1 MRVLIVST
9 LFAVA
14 AAAPSGLF
22 APAVVPV
29 LKTILVP
36 EAIPT
41 ISPGDIQAA
50 AIDAQVKAID
60 DQVKAQDAAQAAA
73 DQARDLADQANENN
87 NEKAITEASAVT
99 EQNLDAYWSA
109 EDKKWQAVDA
119 LKTAEAQIDGAVASN
134 APLFA
139 KAAVKGA
146 LPYISAVGPVTPI
159 VAPIPPVIYSP
170 YVAPYSSASSQ
181 TIVNQEAQTETKAE
195 NSEAA
200 VKTAEPAKPAEEE
213 KPVENAESAESPKAE
228 SPALKAVENLSA
240 KPALVAQPLI
250 SAPLGLYRYDVAV
263 PAVAHVVGQPI
274 FKYAPAVH
282 PGVLTP
288 TFVKTVW

>member
-1 MRVLIVST
+1 MRVLIVSA

-14 AAAPSGLF
+14 AAAPSGLY
-22 APAVVPV
+22 APVVPV

-50 AIDAQVKAID
+50 AIDAQVQAID
-60 DQVKAQDAAQAAA
+60 AQVKAQDAAQAAA
-73 DQARDLADQANENN
+73 DQAREIADQANQNI
-87 NEKAITEASAVT
+87 NEKAITESSVASEV
-99 EQNLDAYWSA
+99 NLDAYWSA

-119 LKTAEAQIDGAVASN
+119 LKSAEAQIDSAVASN
-134 APLFA
+134 APLLA

-146 LPYISAVGPVTPI
+146 FPYIAAVGPVTPI
-159 VAPIPPVIYSP
+159 VAPIPPVVYSP
-170 YVAPYSSASSQ
+170 YVAPYSSVSQSSQ
-181 TIVNQEAQTETKAE
+181 TVVSGEAQTEKKEE
-195 NSEAA
+195 NNEAV
-200 VKTAEPAKPAEEE
+200 VKTAEPVKAEEE
-213 KPVENAESAESPKAE
+213 KPVEAAENVESAKSD
-228 SPALKAVENLSA
+228 SPAFKGIENLNA

-263 PAVAHVVGQPI
+263 PALTHVVGQPI
-274 FKYAPAVH
+274 FKYAPTVQH
-282 PGVLTP
+282 GVLAP